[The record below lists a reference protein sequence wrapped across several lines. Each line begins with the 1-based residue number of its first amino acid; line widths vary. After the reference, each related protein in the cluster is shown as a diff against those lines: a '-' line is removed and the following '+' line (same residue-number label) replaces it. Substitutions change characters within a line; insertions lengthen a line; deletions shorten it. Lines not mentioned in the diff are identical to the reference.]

1 VTLAAKNNSLVKEI
15 EITMSVQLVDN
26 LVVRVAI
33 LIKRLYVSFFR
44 RLRVI
49 ANKTGLIDILDAH
62 KNNRILLWLRSLF
75 AIYDVEDMLR
85 LGIPWWTFQ
94 AIDLVECFLRYVPQA
109 RVFEYGAGASTLWL
123 ANRAGSV
130 YFVEH
135 DAVYKEIIDQ
145 YVASLK
151 NVTGF
156 LEIPI
161 AKDSPN
167 PFTSHKLEFQGLS
180 FQNYTKRIEA
190 VEGLFDLIIV
200 DGRCRMKCLEYAL
213 SHLSETGCIV
223 FDNSNRPF
231 YRNTL
236 QRLSYPTIET
246 RGLTP
251 CLPYSNQTTLIF
263 KTTAMRDKLLRLSG
277 IQ

>member
-190 VEGLFDLIIV
+190 
-200 DGRCRMKCLEYAL
+200 LEYAL